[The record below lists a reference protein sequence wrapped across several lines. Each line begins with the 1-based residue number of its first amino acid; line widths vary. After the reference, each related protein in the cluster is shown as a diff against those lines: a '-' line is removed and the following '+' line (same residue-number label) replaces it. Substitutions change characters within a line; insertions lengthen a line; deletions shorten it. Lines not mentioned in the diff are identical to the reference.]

1 MQFSEVMASL
11 REEAGIVAVD
21 VGDEWSQGRS
31 VFGGLQ
37 AAIGLAAMR
46 VQATSTAPLRT
57 LQVTFMAP
65 VPSGTVRA
73 RAQVLRTGRSATH
86 VQAQLLDDAENTL
99 CLMVG
104 IFGASRASQ
113 VVMRPQRPVVDDAA
127 AIPFRFVPGMTPE
140 FTRYFSARWLR
151 GGLPFSGAASSE
163 SIVELS
169 MHDCEEVQASEAHV
183 LALADYI
190 PPIGLSHLRTPAAGS
205 SMTWMIEFLND
216 QLHTLPL
223 QGWRMDGRLDAAL
236 DGYTSQG
243 GILWG
248 PDGRAAALSRQNMV
262 VFG

>member
-1 MQFSEVMASL
+1 MWSELMESAV
-11 REEAGIVAVD
+11 ETDGVWCVD
-21 VGDEWSQGRS
+21 VPGQWSQGRS

-37 AAIGLAAMR
+37 AAIGWIAMR
-46 VQATSTAPLRT
+46 ALVPAEVPLRS

-65 VPSGTVRA
+65 VPTGPVRA
-73 RAQVLRTGRSATH
+73 RAQVLRAGRSATH
-86 VQAQLLDDAENTL
+86 VEARLIGDAQQPL
-99 CLMVG
+99 CTMIG
-104 IFGASRASQ
+104 IFGAQRPSQ
-113 VVMRPQRPVVDDAA
+113 VLLRPQQPVVDDAG
-127 AIPFRFVPGMTPE
+127 AIPFRFVPGMTPD

-151 GGLPFSGAASSE
+151 GGLPFSGEASIE

-169 MHDCEEVQASEAHV
+169 MHDREGVNASESHV

-205 SMTWMIEFLND
+205 SMTWMLEFLND
-216 QLHTLPL
+216 DLHTLPL

-236 DGYTSQG
+236 NGYTSQG

>member
-11 REEAGIVAVD
+11 RVNAGTAVVD

-46 VQATSTAPLRT
+46 AQVSAEVPLRT
-57 LQVTFMAP
+57 LQATFMAP
-65 VPSGTVRA
+65 VPTGQVRA

-86 VQAQLLDDAENTL
+86 VEARLLDEAQQTL

-104 IFGASRASQ
+104 IFGSPRPSQ
-113 VVMRPQRPVVDDAA
+113 VVVQPQRPPVDDAG
-127 AIPFRFVPGMTPE
+127 AIAFRFVPGITPD

-151 GGLPFSGAASSE
+151 GGLPFSGAASIE

-169 MHDCEEVQASEAHV
+169 MHEREGVSASEAHV

-216 QLHTLPL
+216 ELQSLPL
-223 QGWRMDGRLDAAL
+223 QGWRMDARLDAAAN
-236 DGYTSQG
+236 GYTSQG